1 MGKEKEEGR
10 VNLQRPLPIVFLEA
24 NLPKP
29 HAKT

>member
-1 MGKEKEEGR
+1 MGKEKEEGG
-10 VNLQRPLPIVFLEA
+10 VNLQRPPLLFFLEA